1 MRASVTYEV
10 TAKDYNYAHTT
21 DTNGDCYIVLYDI
34 YAGGKP
40 YRTAQLT
47 IAPQEMI
54 DILTKFESAGLIRR
68 KDVPYS
74 DLLSSYELTRSY
86 MDISLLHILEALDE
100 HLNCNYPTKEK
111 IYHQYRAAANRL
123 GVINQMTRLYLS
135 EIKLIDL

>member
-1 MRASVTYEV
+1 MLTQLTQ
-10 TAKDYNYAHTT
+10 TAIA
-21 DTNGDCYIVLYDI
+21 ILYDI

-54 DILTKFESAGLIRR
+54 ESAGLIRR

>member
-1 MRASVTYEV
+1 MLTQLTQ
-10 TAKDYNYAHTT
+10 TAIA
-21 DTNGDCYIVLYDI
+21 ILYDI

-123 GVINQMTRLYLS
+123 GVINQMIRLYLS